1 MKHSVAWLPLFF
13 CLLLLLSGCAHEEIG
28 IHWQENGSGTVTT
41 IVGIEKSGYDQL
53 AALGADPFADKETF
67 TYSLGGKT
75 YVGYKDIRV
84 FESTAEMEQFL
95 SELTFE
101 SLPGELSDVTLAE
114 YEEQAS
120 VPVFREVSLQ
130 SRRGVFR
137 NTYSFHAVLNP
148 CPLGSIPNL
157 PLTADAV
164 TSVRVTLPGQIRET
178 NGEAQGENEV
188 LFVLH
193 GQSGGEEMT
202 AVSSQTDWISV
213 FTVTALLIA
222 LIVGAVVTARDGKK
236 AA

>member
-41 IVGIEKSGYDQL
+41 VVGIEKSGYDQL

-75 YVGYKDIRV
+75 YVGFKDVRE

-95 SELTFE
+95 SELTYE
-101 SLPGELSDVTLAE
+101 SLPGELSDAPLGE
-114 YEEQAS
+114 DEEQTS
-120 VPVFREVSLQ
+120 VPVFREVSLH
-130 SRRGVFR
+130 RKRGVFR
-137 NTYSFHAVLNP
+137 RTYSFRAVLNP

-178 NGEAQGENEV
+178 NGETQGENEV

-193 GQSGGEEMT
+193 GLSDGEELT
-202 AVSSQTDWISV
+202 AVSTQTDWISV
-213 FTVTALLIA
+213 ITVTALLIA
-222 LIVGAVVTARDGKK
+222 LIIAAIITVRDGKK
-236 AA
+236 TA